1 MWFTPSS
8 TSSEFTPDP
17 DNYRKPRDP
26 GSHVELLRFRKTA
39 FKLDDG
45 SLASI
50 QVSFHWHA
58 AHRSSAVR
66 NAAFRFLPYRNVST
80 EAFLDRL
87 LKERMLGSAENP
99 ADSPAHAAVPTD
111 KVEHFSLML
120 KVPDQPEDAK
130 VLRVA
135 IIGAPNSGKSTL
147 TNQLLGKKLF
157 AASQKVH
164 TTRSRALGVITED
177 NTQIILL
184 DTPGLT
190 TPSKAKRHQLEK
202 TFLVDPLKSL
212 RQADLVVVL
221 VDVSD
226 KWTRGRLDF
235 EVLKCLALNAG
246 IPSVLV
252 LNKVD
257 LLKGK
262 PLLLDITAE
271 LTEGVVNGK
280 RLKVRSLVKPL
291 QKDTSEKLLKKTSG
305 LPNGEMQNPGNQL
318 LTGLSG
324 EQLRALKSR
333 KGWSHFKDVFMMCAT
348 DGEDVQT
355 LKSYLMAEAK
365 PGPWQYH
372 SAVLTDQSP
381 EDICTNAIREKLL
394 EYLPQEVPYSVTQH
408 IELWRETADNQLDI
422 AVKLHVRKDSHMKMV
437 IGPGGQLIARIAR
450 EAGLDLTNAFM
461 CEVRLKI
468 SATLKN

>member
-1 MWFTPSS
+1 MALRMCESLLCRT
-8 TSSEFTPDP
+8 
-17 DNYRKPRDP
+17 
-26 GSHVELLRFRKTA
+26 LRFSKVLSMETA
-39 FKLDDG
+39 PLR
-45 SLASI
+45 LRT
-50 QVSFHWHA
+50 
-58 AHRSSAVR
+58 AHRGCAVR
-66 NAAFRFLPYRNVST
+66 NTVFRFVPACFITT
-80 EAFLDRL
+80 EVFLDRL
-87 LKERMLGSAENP
+87 LKERTLGFAENP
-99 ADSPAHAAVPTD
+99 AGSPAHAAVPPD
-111 KVEHFSLML
+111 RVEHFSLML
-120 KVPDQPEDAK
+120 KDPDQPENPK

-135 IIGAPNSGKSTL
+135 IIGAPNAGKSTL

-157 AASQKVH
+157 ATSQKVH

-212 RQADLVVVL
+212 QQADLVVVL
-221 VDVSD
+221 VDVSE

-235 EVLKCLALNAG
+235 EVLKCLALNAH
-246 IPSVLV
+246 IPAVLV

-257 LLKGK
+257 LLKSK

-271 LTEGVVNGK
+271 LTEGIVNGK

-291 QKDTSEKLLKKTSG
+291 KKEIQEKQMEKTPG
-305 LPNGEMQNPGNQL
+305 VQNGEEQMPNPDNQL
-318 LTGLSG
+318 LRGLSR

-333 KGWSHFKDVFMMCAT
+333 KGWPHFKDVFMMCAT

-355 LKSYLMAEAK
+355 LKSYLMVEAK

-372 SAVLTDQSP
+372 SEVLTDQSP
-381 EDICTNAIREKLL
+381 EDICTNTIREKLL
-394 EYLPQEVPYSVTQH
+394 EYLPQEVPYTVTQR
-408 IELWRETADNQLDI
+408 IELWRETANGNLDI
-422 AVKLHVRKDSHMKMV
+422 SVKLHVKKDSHMKMV

>member
-1 MWFTPSS
+1 MALRMCESFLCRT
-8 TSSEFTPDP
+8 
-17 DNYRKPRDP
+17 
-26 GSHVELLRFRKTA
+26 LRFSKVLSMETA
-39 FKLDDG
+39 PLR
-45 SLASI
+45 LRT
-50 QVSFHWHA
+50 
-58 AHRSSAVR
+58 AHRGCAVR
-66 NAAFRFLPYRNVST
+66 NTAFRFVPACFITT
-80 EAFLDRL
+80 EVFLDRL
-87 LKERMLGSAENP
+87 LKERTLGFAENP
-99 ADSPAHAAVPTD
+99 AGSLAQAHAAVPPD
-111 KVEHFSLML
+111 RVEHFSLML
-120 KVPDQPEDAK
+120 KDPDQPENPK

-135 IIGAPNSGKSTL
+135 IIGAPNAGKSTL

-157 AASQKVH
+157 ATSQKVH

-202 TFLVDPLKSL
+202 SFLVDPLKSL
-212 RQADLVVVL
+212 QQADLVVVL

-235 EVLKCLALNAG
+235 EVLKCLALNAH
-246 IPSVLV
+246 IPAVLV

-257 LLKGK
+257 LLKSK
-262 PLLLDITAE
+262 PLLLDITVE
-271 LTEGVVNGK
+271 LTEGIVNGK

-291 QKDTSEKLLKKTSG
+291 KKETQEKQMEKTPG
-305 LPNGEMQNPGNQL
+305 VQNGEEQMPNPDNQL
-318 LTGLSG
+318 LRGLSR

-333 KGWSHFKDVFMMCAT
+333 KGWPHFKDVFMMCAT

-355 LKSYLMAEAK
+355 LKSYLMVEAK

-372 SAVLTDQSP
+372 SEVLTDQSP
-381 EDICTNAIREKLL
+381 EDICTNTIREKLL
-394 EYLPQEVPYSVTQH
+394 EYLPQEVPYTVTQR
-408 IELWRETADNQLDI
+408 IELWRETANGNLDI
-422 AVKLHVRKDSHMKMV
+422 SVKLHVKKDSHMKMV

>member
-1 MWFTPSS
+1 MALRMCESLLCRT
-8 TSSEFTPDP
+8 
-17 DNYRKPRDP
+17 
-26 GSHVELLRFRKTA
+26 LRFS
-39 FKLDDG
+39 
-45 SLASI
+45 SLAAS
-50 QVSFHWHA
+50 VETA
-58 AHRSSAVR
+58 PLRLRTAHHGCAVR
-66 NAAFRFLPYRNVST
+66 NAAFRFVPTCFIST
-80 EAFLDRL
+80 EAFLERL
-87 LKERMLGSAENP
+87 LQERTLGFAENP
-99 ADSPAHAAVPTD
+99 AGSPAHAAVPLD
-111 KVEHFSLML
+111 RVEHFSLML
-120 KVPDQPEDAK
+120 KDPDQPENPK

-135 IIGAPNSGKSTL
+135 IIGAPNAGKSTL

-157 AASQKVH
+157 ATSQKVH

-226 KWTRGRLDF
+226 KWTRSRLDF
-235 EVLKCLALNAG
+235 EVLKGLAMNAH
-246 IPSVLV
+246 IPAVLV

-257 LLKGK
+257 LLKSK
-262 PLLLDITAE
+262 PLLLDITEE
-271 LTEGVVNGK
+271 LTEGIVNGK
-280 RLKVRSLVKPL
+280 RLKVRSLVKPFQKETQEKQTEKTAGL
-291 QKDTSEKLLKKTSG
+291 Q
-305 LPNGEMQNPGNQL
+305 NGEEHVTNPENQL
-318 LTGLSG
+318 LKGPDR

-333 KGWSHFKDVFMMCAT
+333 KGWPHFKDVFMMCAT

-355 LKSYLMAEAK
+355 LKSYLMVEAK

-381 EDICTNAIREKLL
+381 EDICTNTIREKLL
-394 EYLPQEVPYSVTQH
+394 EYLPQEVPYTVTQY
-408 IELWRETADNQLDI
+408 IELWREAADGNLDI
-422 AVKLHVRKDSHMKMV
+422 SVKLHVKKDSHMKMV

-450 EAGLDLTNAFM
+450 EAALDLMNAFM